1 MTTIQRQYSLPNC
14 TLILEGLSETTGGII
29 QTEMRPVLTIL
40 VNAECRLAGYT
51 GPSLSGGR
59 DFFES
64 LVTAVS
70 SYAQEILSGFPHQH
84 QHSENGHVP
93 LVQLRRNGQ
102 NSHRLIV
109 QPQNL
114 NAFSNGVTSPTTPTN
129 PIEVDLSTVQLFDL
143 VEAVDQFFADSQT
156 LPSLGLKLA
165 PAEKR
170 FAKSDEDLVKQAAPA
185 ALGLSSLALAAIA
198 LFFAPIPEVQRP
210 RDPLPQNNSGVV
222 SPNSTIPGQPA
233 TTDPPLPPP
242 TTTPQSNLGKE
253 TTTPLTSSTTEV
265 PANSPATP
273 IAAQAPPTTSNFGE
287 QTNAVATP
295 APVTAPTLPPIDSS
309 VALQPTPAPVAP
321 TTPPIDS
328 SVALQPTPAPVAPT
342 TPPIDSS
349 VALQPTPAPVAPTTP
364 PIDSSVALQPTPVPV
379 APTAPTTAP
388 NSVVQTPVAVP
399 TIPPPNESTL
409 GWQTPATT
417 LPPTTPS
424 TLGEQTPATTLPP
437 TTPSTL
443 GGQIPTTSGATLGR
457 NNEIV
462 DAPSLRVLNRNL
474 YNQIKQRRT
483 EITKFPEQLVYRVA
497 MRPDGTVVKYEPRNQ
512 PAQEYLNQTP
522 LPNLGVANI
531 PTDSTSVNEQP
542 VAYFKVVF
550 TPKGV
555 LQVSPWRG
563 YQ

>member
-14 TLILEGLSETTGGII
+14 TLILEGLSETTGGLI
-29 QTEMRPVLTIL
+29 QTEMRPVLSIL

-70 SYAQEILSGFPHQH
+70 NYAQEILSGVPHQH
-84 QHSENGHVP
+84 LENGHVP
-93 LVQLRRNGQ
+93 LVQLHRSGQ

-109 QPQNL
+109 QPHNL
-114 NAFSNGVTSPTTPTN
+114 NTFLNGITAPPASTN
-129 PIEVDLSTVQLFDL
+129 PIEIDLSTVQLFDL

-165 PAEKR
+165 PVEKR

-210 RDPLPQNNSGVV
+210 RDPLPQNNSGAV

-233 TTDPPLPPP
+233 TSDPPLPSP
-242 TTTPQSNLGKE
+242 TTTPQSNLGGE
-253 TTTPLTSSTTEV
+253 TTTPLASSTTEV

-273 IAAQAPPTTSNFGE
+273 IAAQVPPTTSNFGE

-295 APVTAPTLPPIDSS
+295 APVTAPTTPPTDSSVALQPTPVPMTAPTAPPTDSS

-321 TTPPIDS
+321 TTPP
-328 SVALQPTPAPVAPT
+328 
-342 TPPIDSS
+342 
-349 VALQPTPAPVAPTTP
+349 
-364 PIDSSVALQPTPVPV
+364 
-379 APTAPTTAP
+379 TAP
-388 NSVVQTPVAVP
+388 NSLVQTPVAVP

-424 TLGEQTPATTLPP
+424 TLGEQTPATTLPQ
-437 TTPSTL
+437 TTASTL

-462 DAPSLRVLNRNL
+462 DAASLRVLNRNL
-474 YNQIKQRRT
+474 YTQIEQRRT
-483 EITKFPEQLVYRVA
+483 EIIKFPEELVYRVA

-522 LPNLGVANI
+522 LPNLGVANLS
-531 PTDSTSVNEQP
+531 TDSTSVNEQP

>member
-210 RDPLPQNNSGVV
+210 RDPLPENNSGVV

-295 APVTAPTLPPIDSS
+295 APVTAPTL
-309 VALQPTPAPVAP
+309 
-321 TTPPIDS
+321 
-328 SVALQPTPAPVAPT
+328 
-342 TPPIDSS
+342 PPIDSS

>member
-29 QTEMRPVLTIL
+29 QSDMRPVLSIL

-70 SYAQEILSGFPHQH
+70 SYAQEILSGLPHQH
-84 QHSENGHVP
+84 QHLENGHVP

-102 NSHRLIV
+102 NLHRLII
-109 QPQNL
+109 QPHNL
-114 NAFSNGVTSPTTPTN
+114 NAFSHSASTPTTPTN
-129 PIEVDLSTVQLFDL
+129 PIAIDLSTVQLFDL

-165 PAEKR
+165 PVEKR

-210 RDPLPQNNSGVV
+210 REPLPQENSGVV
-222 SPNSTIPGQPA
+222 SPNSTIPGQS
-233 TTDPPLPPP
+233 TTEPPLPP
-242 TTTPQSNLGKE
+242 TTTNTTPQSNLGGQ
-253 TTTPLTSSTTEV
+253 TTTPVTSSTTEV
-265 PANSPATP
+265 PANSAATP
-273 IAAQAPPTTSNFGE
+273 LATQVPPTTTSNLGT
-287 QTNAVATP
+287 QTPPVATP
-295 APVTAPTLPPIDSS
+295 TPEAVPTIPPNSPVAVQS
-309 VALQPTPAPVAP
+309 TPAPVAP
-321 TTPPIDS
+321 TVPPTDS
-328 SVALQPTPAPVAPT
+328 TVAVQPTPAPVSTP
-342 TPPIDSS
+342 TPPTDST
-349 VALQPTPAPVAPTTP
+349 VAVQPTPAPET
-364 PIDSSVALQPTPVPV
+364 S
-379 APTAPTTAP
+379 TAP

-399 TIPPPNESTL
+399 TIPSTESNVGL
-409 GWQTPATT
+409 QTPATT
-417 LPPTTPS
+417 LPTSTPS
-424 TLGEQTPATTLPP
+424 TSGTQTPLIT
-437 TTPSTL
+437 
-443 GGQIPTTSGATLGR
+443 GATLGR

-462 DAPSLRVLNRNL
+462 DAASLKILNRNL
-474 YNQIKQRRT
+474 YRQLQQSRT
-483 EITKFPEQLVYRVA
+483 EITKFPEELVYRVA
-497 MRPDGTVVKYEPRNQ
+497 MRPDGTVINYEPRNQ

-522 LPNLGVANI
+522 LPNVGVANV
-531 PTDSTSVNEQP
+531 PTDSTSVNQQP